1 MVNLHQKCC
10 QNSFLPWTL
19 RNALNAGKGAD
30 LVLPSKHLF
39 RAISAAGL
47 ELFPQT
53 AFGHLPH
60 LSKPDQ
66 PNLPMN
72 NASLT
77 PRFFVAFL
85 KEQSFLSTK
94 KKVEKSTKCE

>member
-1 MVNLHQKCC
+1 M
-10 QNSFLPWTL
+10 LPKSPPMTL
-19 RNALNAGKGAD
+19 CNPLNAGKGAD

-53 AFGHLPH
+53 AFGHPPH
-60 LSKPDQ
+60 LSKPNQ

-72 NASLT
+72 NSSLT
-77 PRFFVAFL
+77 PRFFWPF
-85 KEQSFLSTK
+85 
-94 KKVEKSTKCE
+94 